1 MDGTSI
7 SSSDAGF
14 NIFEYRIQL
23 IKYTY
28 CLKEV
33 TVKKLT
39 LILSGMCL
47 MLLTFGAEAQN
58 LKIGY
63 VDSQKIFE
71 GLPEAREAQEVLD
84 ARMQVWQDSLDL
96 MSKEFQASVEAYQAQ
111 EGMMSET
118 AKQQK
123 QKELMRT
130 QQVVQDYR
138 QTKFGQNGEA
148 AQMRVLILAPLQK
161 QVLEA
166 IKKIAKEEN
175 LHFVF
180 DKMEEASIL
189 LYAQEKF
196 DYTFKV
202 LDMLKRGDK

>member
-1 MDGTSI
+1 MK
-7 SSSDAGF
+7 
-14 NIFEYRIQL
+14 N
-23 IKYTY
+23 
-28 CLKEV
+28 
-33 TVKKLT
+33 LT

-47 MLLTFGAEAQN
+47 LLLTFGAEAQN

-84 ARMQVWQDSLDL
+84 AKMMVWQDSLDL
-96 MSKEFQASVEAYQAQ
+96 MSKDFQESVEAYQAQ

-130 QQVVQDYR
+130 QQFVQDYR
-138 QTKFGQNGEA
+138 QQKFGQNGEA

-161 QVLEA
+161 QVLKA
-166 IKKIAKEEN
+166 IEKIAKEEK

-180 DKMEEASIL
+180 DKMEDASIL

-202 LDMLKRGDK
+202 LDMLKRGNK